1 MATSAGGV
9 DDVLRLFRTQ
19 GALTR
24 AQVID
29 LTGLSRTAL
38 NQRLDTLVGA
48 GLVVGSQGEVP
59 TRGRPADRFHF
70 NSTRGVV
77 LVADVGAS
85 RMRAGLSDLDGRVR
99 REKTA
104 VLDVTDGPE
113 AVLGTV
119 HRLFQGLLSDA
130 HCEATSVLG
139 IGVGVPGPVKHPTGQ
154 VINPPIMPGWDRFDI
169 PGWFADRYDCPL
181 FVEKDAN
188 AIAYGEYRIGFP
200 HAEQLI
206 SVKVGHGIG
215 CGLIL
220 DGHLYRGADGGAGD
234 VGHNHYGGDDEGP
247 ACKCGNV
254 GCVEAFAGGWAMM
267 RDLQAAGHRVT
278 SLSEA
283 LQLIEN
289 GEPDAVRLVRQAGRV
304 IGAALAAPVN
314 LVNPRVVV
322 IGGQLVTAGG
332 AHLFA
337 GVREMIYRRSLPLAT
352 AQIQIVQSRLHPR
365 SGVLGLAL
373 LIGDS
378 VFSGAPLEKILDR
391 QTTPMRQRHPGLR
404 EPIRA

>member
-1 MATSAGGV
+1 MSSTGGV
-9 DDVLRLFRTQ
+9 EEVLRLFRTL
-19 GALTR
+19 GPLTR
-24 AQVID
+24 AQVMD

-38 NQRLDTLVGA
+38 NQRLDILIGA

-85 RMRAGLSDLDGRVR
+85 KMRAGLSDLDGQVR
-99 REKTA
+99 REATA
-104 VLDVTDGPE
+104 VMDVTEGPE
-113 AVLGTV
+113 AVLSAV
-119 HRLFQGLLSDA
+119 HRLFQDLLAEDRCDMDA
-130 HCEATSVLG
+130 VLG
-139 IGVGVPGPVKHPTGQ
+139 IGVGVPGPVKYPVGQ

-188 AIAYGEYRIGFP
+188 AIAYGEYRIDFP
-200 HAEQLI
+200 HAKQLM

-215 CGLIL
+215 SGLVL

-234 VGHNHYGGDDEGP
+234 VGHSHYGGDDDGP
-247 ACKCGNV
+247 PCKCGNV
-254 GCVEAFAGGWAMM
+254 GCVEAIAGGWALM
-267 RDLQAAGHRVT
+267 RDLQETGYQLA

-283 LQLIEN
+283 LQMIEN
-289 GEPDAVRLVRQAGRV
+289 GQPDAIRLVRQAGRV
-304 IGAALAAPVN
+304 LGAALAGPVN
-314 LVNPRVVV
+314 LVNPRVLV
-322 IGGQLVTAGG
+322 IGGQLVSAGG

-352 AQIQIVQSRLHPR
+352 AQIQIVQSTLHPR

-378 VFSGAPLEKILDR
+378 VFSGAPLQSIVNGK
-391 QTTPMRQRHPGLR
+391 QRARL
-404 EPIRA
+404 

>member
-1 MATSAGGV
+1 MWQNHAMSDGGGGV
-9 DDVLRLFRTQ
+9 EEVLGLFRTR

-24 AQVID
+24 AQVME
-29 LTGLSRTAL
+29 LTGLSRTSL

-70 NSTRGVV
+70 NATRGVV

-85 RMRAGLSDLDGRVR
+85 KMRVGLSDLDGRVR
-99 REKTA
+99 REATT
-104 VLDVTDGPE
+104 VLDVTEGPE
-113 AVLGTV
+113 VVLGTV
-119 HRLFQGLLSDA
+119 HRLFQQLLEEDG
-130 HCEATSVLG
+130 CDVDSVLG
-139 IGVGVPGPVKHPTGQ
+139 IGVGVPGPVTYPTGQ

-169 PGWFADRYDCPL
+169 PGWFVDRYACPL

-188 AIAYGEYRIGFP
+188 VIAYGEYRVQFP
-200 HAEQLI
+200 HAQQLMA
-206 SVKVGHGIG
+206 VKVGHGIG
-215 CGLIL
+215 SGLVL
-220 DGHLYRGADGGAGD
+220 DGRLYRGADGGAGD
-234 VGHNHYGGDDEGP
+234 VGHTHHGGDDEGP
-247 ACKCGNV
+247 LCKCGNT
-254 GCVEAFAGGWAMM
+254 GCVEAIAGGWALL
-267 RDLQAAGHRVT
+267 RDLQAAGHQVET
-278 SLSEA
+278 LSEA
-283 LQLIEN
+283 LEMIGN
-289 GEPDAVRLVRQAGRV
+289 GQPDAVRLVRQAGRV

-314 LVNPRVVV
+314 LINPRVLV

-352 AQIQIVQSRLHPR
+352 AQIQIVQSTLHPR

-378 VFSGAPLEKILDR
+378 LFSGAPLANLLDGAER
-391 QTTPMRQRHPGLR
+391 RPDLVAR
-404 EPIRA
+404 

>member
-1 MATSAGGV
+1 MWHDLAMSGDAGGV
-9 DDVLRLFRTQ
+9 EEVLSLFRTR

-38 NQRLDTLVGA
+38 NQRLDVLVGA

-85 RMRAGLSDLDGRVR
+85 KMRIGLSDLDGRVR
-99 REKTA
+99 RETTA
-104 VLDVTDGPE
+104 VLEVTEGPE
-113 AVLGTV
+113 IVLGTV
-119 HRLFQGLLSDA
+119 HRRFQELLAADG
-130 HCEATSVLG
+130 CDVEAVLG

-169 PGWFADRYDCPL
+169 PGWFADRYACPL

-188 AIAYGEYRIGFP
+188 VIAYGEYRVQFP
-200 HAEQLI
+200 HAEQLM

-215 CGLIL
+215 SGLVL
-220 DGHLYRGADGGAGD
+220 DGRLYRGADGGAGD
-234 VGHNHYGGDDEGP
+234 VGHTHYGGDDDGP
-247 ACKCGNV
+247 PCKCGNT
-254 GCVEAFAGGWAMM
+254 GCVEAIAGGWALM
-267 RDLQAAGHRVT
+267 RDLQEAGHQVET
-278 SLSEA
+278 LSEA
-283 LQLIEN
+283 LKMITN
-289 GEPDAVRLVRQAGRV
+289 GQPDAIRLVRHAGRV
-304 IGAALAAPVN
+304 IGAALAGPVN
-314 LVNPRVVV
+314 LINPRVVV
-322 IGGQLVTAGG
+322 LGGQLVTAGG

-352 AQIQIVQSRLHPR
+352 AQIQIVQSTLHPR

-378 VFSGAPLEKILDR
+378 LFSGTPLNHLLAGRAPRPPELAAR
-391 QTTPMRQRHPGLR
+391 
-404 EPIRA
+404 